1 VVLVADEKLSRRE
14 RERLAR
20 RSDILAAARKVFA
33 AKGYDRATLD
43 EIAREAE
50 FAKGTLYG
58 YFENKLD
65 LFISLIQEEFDEATR
80 RLVEVIEVSSGFDD
94 GLKAVIA
101 EELEY
106 LKEKEDFFS
115 SMVSHRSADPDQSRE
130 IHTAIIKQMKGM
142 IMEVSVLFRDGAEE
156 GVIKPI
162 APGLLAMFLISRV
175 HDFYVVA
182 KQEDSPFQVDDGVE
196 LLYDLSMNGIKSQD
210 K

>member
-1 VVLVADEKLSRRE
+1 MVNEKKLSRRE

-20 RSDILAAARKVFA
+20 RNDILAAARKVFA

-43 EIAREAE
+43 EIAHEAE

-65 LFISLIQEEFDEATR
+65 LFISLIKEEFEEATR
-80 RLVEVIEVSSGFDD
+80 RLVEVIEASSGFED

-130 IHTAIIKQMKGM
+130 IHAAIIGQMKEM
-142 IMEVSVLFRDGAEE
+142 VCEVSALFSGGAEQ

-162 APGLLAMFLISRV
+162 APELLSMFLISRV
-175 HDFYVVA
+175 HDFFIVA
-182 KQEDSPFQVDDGVE
+182 KQEDNPLQVEDGVE
-196 LLYDLSMNGIKSQD
+196 LLYDLIMNGIKAD
-210 K
+210 GK